1 MMQVMR
7 LFKDLGYELIFT
19 VPYWSKSQPAELC
32 WAYTKNYAAHEYH
45 PGRSME
51 QLRGHVKGGFY
62 GGPRRD
68 GGVHGAQ
75 GTVV

>member
-1 MMQVMR
+1 M
-7 LFKDLGYELIFT
+7 
-19 VPYWSKSQPAELC
+19 
-32 WAYTKNYAAHEYH
+32 KNYAAHEYH

-68 GGVHGAQ
+68 GGVHDGVDARLASKFITHTHKYINEYISESTALKNT
-75 GTVV
+75 GIRCVLR